1 MAQTTI
7 TAGCDISDPVI
18 FTPSG
23 DIRIDTIANPGSIS
37 INVSEGDEV
46 SSGTEIKTTSEGPE
60 YNSNPNVVIDYT
72 SL

>member
-7 TAGCDISDPVI
+7 IVGCDVTDQLT

-23 DIRIDTIANPGSIS
+23 DIRIDAITNPGSIS

-46 SSGTEIKTTSEGPE
+46 SGGTEIKTTSEGPE
-60 YNSNPNVVIDYT
+60 YNFNPNVVIDYT